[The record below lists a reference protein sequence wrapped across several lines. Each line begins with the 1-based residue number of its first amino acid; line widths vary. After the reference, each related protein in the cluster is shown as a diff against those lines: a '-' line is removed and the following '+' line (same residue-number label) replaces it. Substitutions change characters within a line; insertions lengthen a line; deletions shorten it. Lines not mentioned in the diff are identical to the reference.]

1 MSERRHLLDLE
12 SWTATELNGMLDLA
26 TRLRAEQAERTRLDH
41 LRGATV
47 ITLFFE
53 NSTRTRVSF
62 EIAAKLLGAD
72 VITIAANSSSV
83 AKGESLRDTINTL
96 DAYEPEIIVMRHEHS
111 GAAETA
117 AQWSRAALVNAG
129 DGWHAH
135 PTQALLDLFTLREQ
149 LGTVTGKKIVILGDI
164 QHSRVAR
171 SNIWS
176 LTTMGAEVILCGP
189 PTLAPASFAAA
200 YPDRAVRV
208 EYDLD
213 RALAD
218 ADAVM
223 ALRLQ
228 KERMDGG
235 FLPSLREY
243 RTQYGLTPERLARFP
258 KLPVLHPGPM
268 NEGVEIDPT
277 IAHGPHSLV
286 ERQVANGTP
295 VRMAV
300 LLWAAGRADLPIS
313 LVEAS
318 HA

>member
-1 MSERRHLLDLE
+1 
-12 SWTATELNGMLDLA
+12 
-26 TRLRAEQAERTRLDH
+26 LRAEQAEHTRLDT
-41 LRGATV
+41 LRGAVV

-72 VITIAANSSSV
+72 VISVSASASSV
-83 AKGESLRDTINTL
+83 AKGESLRDTIDTL
-96 DAYEPEIIVMRHEHS
+96 DAYNPAIIVMRHEYS

-117 AQWSRAALVNAG
+117 AQWSRAAIVNAG

-135 PTQALLDLFTLREQ
+135 PTQALLDLFTLQEQ
-149 LGTVTGKKIVILGDI
+149 FGDVAGKRIIILGDI

-176 LTTMGAEVILCGP
+176 LTTMGAEFILCGP
-189 PTLAPASFAAA
+189 PTLVPVSFAAA
-200 YPDRAVRV
+200 YPGRAVAV

-213 RALAD
+213 RALAT

-223 ALRLQ
+223 VLRLQ

-243 RTQYGLTPERLARFP
+243 RQRFGLTPERLASYP
-258 KLPVLHPGPM
+258 DLPVLHPGPM
-268 NEGVEIDPT
+268 NEGVEIDPA
-277 IAHGPHSLV
+277 IAHGAQSLV
-286 ERQVANGTP
+286 ERQVANGTA
-295 VRMAV
+295 VRMAT
-300 LLWAAGRADLPIS
+300 LAWAAGRVDLPIPQE
-313 LVEAS
+313 VGM
-318 HA
+318 

>member
-1 MSERRHLLDLE
+1 MSERRHLLDVE
-12 SWTATELNGMLDLA
+12 SWSRADLTALLRLA
-26 TRLRAEQAERTRLDH
+26 RQFRADQADHARLET
-41 LRGATV
+41 LRGAVV

-72 VITIAANSSSV
+72 VISVAASSSSV
-83 AKGESLRDTINTL
+83 AKGESLRDTITTL
-96 DAYEPEIIVMRHEHS
+96 DAYHPDIIVMRHESS

-135 PTQALLDLFTLREQ
+135 PTQALLDLFTLQET
-149 LGTVTGKKIVILGDI
+149 LGNVAGKRIIILGDI
-164 QHSRVAR
+164 LHSRVAR

-189 PTLAPASFAAA
+189 PTLVPGSFAAA
-200 YPDRAVRV
+200 YPGRAVTIDH
-208 EYDLD
+208 DLD
-213 RALAD
+213 RALATG
-218 ADAVM
+218 DAVM
-223 ALRLQ
+223 VLRLQ

-243 RTQYGLTPERLARFP
+243 RQRFGLTPERLANFSD
-258 KLPVLHPGPM
+258 LPVLHPGPM
-268 NEGVEIDPT
+268 NEGVEIDPA
-277 IAHGPHSLV
+277 IAHGARSLV
-286 ERQVANGTP
+286 ERQVANGTA
-295 VRMAV
+295 VRMAI
-300 LLWAAGRADLPIS
+300 LAWAAGRADLPTPQ
-313 LVEAS
+313 EAT